1 MSDFAQT
8 VKQQADIV
16 KVIGGYIR
24 LRQAGAQRFSGLC
37 PFHKEKSPSFSV
49 NAARQFFYCFGCHES
64 GDVFHFVGKIENLS
78 FPEAVRSVAQKCG
91 IPLPKREYNSPEE
104 AAEAGQRRKL
114 LDLHE
119 AATLW
124 FQEQLR
130 SPDGAFAREYLAGR
144 GVTPEAVKLFRLG
157 YAPDNFN
164 ALRDRLSSTADP
176 ETLRASGLF
185 SWKQQDD
192 EVTSPQPARLYDR
205 FRKRVMFPICNE
217 SGKVIAFTARTLDT
231 GDKAGPKYLNSPE
244 TPLYSK
250 GQVLFN
256 LDKAN
261 SPIRAMEFAL
271 LVEGQMDCISVFM
284 RGIQNVIA
292 TSGTA
297 FTEQQVGLLRRQTT
311 NVVVNFDPD
320 AAGANAAEKSITLLT
335 EEGFTIKVV
344 TLDGGLDPDRFIRE
358 RGVEAYAAAIRQ
370 MEFALLVEGQ
380 MDCISVFMRGIQSVI
395 ATSGTAFTEQQ
406 VALLRRHT
414 TNVVVNFDPDAAGAN
429 AAEKSI
435 GLLTE
440 EGFQIKV
447 VTLDGGLDPDRFI
460 RERGVEAYVAA
471 IRGARRQSDYLIE
484 RARQQFPGAGADAKI
499 KAMNYLLPH
508 IRRIPEKLERDQF
521 AHDAAQ
527 KLGIDSAVLRE
538 ELRQAAITRRDRIEV
553 RSSSLSEVERV
564 LLRALAITDP
574 HFAASRQVADEALQA
589 QPTWFEH
596 LGTYPAMQALASRQ
610 ATDPMEAVEDPEQR
624 ALLAEALLQETE
636 PPSKEYLVETLAWLE
651 AEAIEKQLKQVRVE
665 MADAEVQGG
674 WEDALKLH
682 QKRSSLERRLC
693 ELKKSGSH
701 GEGS

>member
-24 LRQAGAQRFSGLC
+24 LRKAGAQNYSGLC

-49 NAARQFFYCFGCHES
+49 HGTRQFYHCFGCGQS
-64 GDVFHFVGKIENLS
+64 GDVFSFVVKIENAS
-78 FPEAVRSVAQKCG
+78 FPEAVRIVAQKCG

-104 AAEAGQRRKL
+104 AAEAQMRRKL

-119 AATLW
+119 AATAW
-124 FQEQLR
+124 FEDQLR
-130 SPDGAFAREYLAGR
+130 SPEGALAREYLAGR
-144 GVTPEAVKLFRLG
+144 GVTPEAIKTFRIG

-164 ALRDRLSSTADP
+164 ALRERLSSMADADA
-176 ETLRASGLF
+176 LRASGLF
-185 SWKQQDD
+185 SWKEQDD
-192 EVTSPQPARLYDR
+192 GSAGRMYDR
-205 FRKRVMFPICNE
+205 FRKRVMFPIANE
-217 SGKVIAFTARTLDT
+217 SGRVIAFTARALET
-231 GDKAGPKYLNSPE
+231 GDKAGPKYINSPE

-256 LDKAN
+256 LDKAKG
-261 SPIRAMEFAL
+261 PIR
-271 LVEGQMDCISVFM
+271 S
-284 RGIQNVIA
+284 
-292 TSGTA
+292 
-297 FTEQQVGLLRRQTT
+297 
-311 NVVVNFDPD
+311 
-320 AAGANAAEKSITLLT
+320 
-335 EEGFTIKVV
+335 
-344 TLDGGLDPDRFIRE
+344 
-358 RGVEAYAAAIRQ
+358 

-460 RERGVEAYVAA
+460 RERGVDAYIAA

-484 RARQQFPGAGADAKI
+484 RARQQFPGAGADSKI

-521 AHDAAQ
+521 MHDAAQ
-527 KLGIDSAVLRE
+527 KLGIDSAIMRE
-538 ELRQAAITRRDRIEV
+538 EFRQASISRKERIEV
-553 RSSSLSEVERV
+553 RSSRLSEVERV
-564 LLRALAITDP
+564 FLRALAITDP
-574 HFAASRQVADEALQA
+574 GFAASRAIAVEALRA
-589 QPTWFEH
+589 QPAWFEH
-596 LGTYPAMQALASRQ
+596 LSTFSAMQALADRQ
-610 ATDPMEAVEDPEQR
+610 ANDPMDAVADPQQR

-636 PPSKEYLVETLAWLE
+636 PPSRAYVVETLASLE
-651 AEAIEKQLKQVRVE
+651 AQFIEKQLKKIRGE
-665 MADAEVQGG
+665 MAEAERQGG
-674 WEDALKLH
+674 FAEALKLA
-682 QKRSSLERRLC
+682 QYRTVLERRLS
-693 ELKKSGSH
+693 ELKGSGPRG
-701 GEGS
+701 GER